1 MAWTINFPRAHWT
14 TDQEV
19 IDVDLES
26 HVRWCVTEQ
35 SAMKTAGE
43 LLSEFEIIPSE
54 ARLPINVDLLGCS
67 DAYAR
72 ESDLIA
78 LFAQEY
84 PWPFGYQVDM
94 RIQGD
99 LHRGVRAIEL
109 WLSVST
115 SMLECNPK
123 LHVIPSNAFLSR
135 AEDDPLSVAS
145 HGRAAW
151 MVHPLDMADCRV
163 VSSES
168 AEVVGQ
174 WDIFGG
180 FMEKGVIRR
189 ARFLMAWSD
198 KVEPASTWDHVLDW
212 FAQTPLPLTA

>member
-1 MAWTINFPRAHWT
+1 MAWTINFPRAQWI

-26 HVRWCVTEQ
+26 RVRLCVTEQ
-35 SAMKTAGE
+35 IAAKTPSE
-43 LLSEFEIIPSE
+43 LLSQLEMVPSE
-54 ARLPINVDLLGCS
+54 TRLPINIDLLGCS

-94 RIQGD
+94 RFQSD
-99 LHRGVRAIEL
+99 LHRGVRGIEL

-123 LHVIPSNAFLSR
+123 LHVIPGNSFLFR
-135 AEDDPLSVAS
+135 GEEDPLAIAS

-151 MVHPLDMADCRV
+151 MVHPLDMADCKV
-163 VSSES
+163 VPSENT
-168 AEVVGQ
+168 EVVGQ
-174 WDIFGG
+174 WDVFGG

-189 ARFLMAWSD
+189 ARFLIAWSAQ
-198 KVEPASTWDHVLDW
+198 VEPVSTWDHLLAW